1 LKCEIVFRELSEGL
15 ADTDIEK
22 LRRLAEDLEFD
33 TVDQFAEKLS
43 VLRENIETIGTS
55 ADSSTEEESLEES
68 YEDATEA
75 SPLVEAYVR
84 SMSKRE
90 E

>member
-1 LKCEIVFRELSEGL
+1 
-15 ADTDIEK
+15 
-22 LRRLAEDLEFD
+22 
-33 TVDQFAEKLS
+33 LS